1 MQNSANYLRYCNA
14 KLKTVQIITTTWFAS
29 VSWRRFWKEDL
40 ISQQKWKINERNFNN
55 PYKIHLECFL
65 FPWWALERFCTWR
78 GRGFGDFQINSN
90 DVALP
95 QFIRLF
101 SCFLCSSFELLG
113 APAPLSFCRAHPVN
127 LIQSLSFKSRRPR
140 EKCNVDW
147 RGAARALFSPN
158 QIWTL
163 LMSNVHPCCSCSPRK
178 VLILIFLP
186 GIITPKPLRMSVF
199 SYLLSRSLW
208 QLLEKWPR
216 ALRPDVTWHLGNK
229 YGHG

>member
-90 DVALP
+90 DVVLP

-101 SCFLCSSFELLG
+101 SCFLCSSFER
-113 APAPLSFCRAHPVN
+113 SEH
-127 LIQSLSFKSRRPR
+127 
-140 EKCNVDW
+140 
-147 RGAARALFSPN
+147 
-158 QIWTL
+158 
-163 LMSNVHPCCSCSPRK
+163 
-178 VLILIFLP
+178 
-186 GIITPKPLRMSVF
+186 
-199 SYLLSRSLW
+199 RSLLW
-208 QLLEKWPR
+208 LLAIPSRKSYSIIIIQIHSPTCKLQR
-216 ALRPDVTWHLGNK
+216 GVT
-229 YGHG
+229 